1 MLEIN
6 LLPKEYR
13 RRSNVLNFDKKFMYV
28 GAAAAAVVVVL
39 GGISFYQNHQ
49 IGRLDK
55 LIAKARMEESR
66 YKKDIAIID
75 ALTEVKEK
83 ILARVAAIEKL
94 DHRRDYY
101 IRLMEDL
108 NSRIP
113 EFLWMTGFEE
123 TPPSIGSATPAT
135 QPGKTPV
142 STNTAKPVATPA
154 SGQLAVAANPAVG
167 TAVIQG
173 YSHSL
178 NALGSFIIGLMK
190 SDYFDNIKLSRAV
203 AEDVGDVTAFNFKI
217 TCDLNYDVDA
227 ARDEFEDVSDDDL
240 NLSSIRDN
248 HTDIYD
254 FDYID
259 GYREP

>member
-1 MLEIN
+1 
-6 LLPKEYR
+6 
-13 RRSNVLNFDKKFMYV
+13 
-28 GAAAAAVVVVL
+28 
-39 GGISFYQNHQ
+39 
-49 IGRLDK
+49 
-55 LIAKARMEESR
+55 MEESR

-75 ALTEVKEK
+75 ALTEVKGK

-123 TPPSIGSATPAT
+123 TPPSIGTPGPNA
-135 QPGKTPV
+135 QPGKTPA
-142 STNTAKPVATPA
+142 STNTAKPVQGQAQTP
-154 SGQLAVAANPAVG
+154 GQPALAVNPSVG

-173 YSHSL
+173 YAHSL

-203 AEDVGDVTAFNFKI
+203 AEDIGDVTAFNFKI

-227 ARDEFEDVSDDDL
+227 ARDEFEDVSGDDL
-240 NLSSIRDN
+240 NLSSVPGNGNDV
-248 HTDIYD
+248 YD